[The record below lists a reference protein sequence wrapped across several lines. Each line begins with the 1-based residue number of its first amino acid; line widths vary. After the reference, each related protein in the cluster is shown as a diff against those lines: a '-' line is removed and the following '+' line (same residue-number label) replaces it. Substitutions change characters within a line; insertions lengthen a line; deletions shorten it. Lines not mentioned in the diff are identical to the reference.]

1 MKQISNVLYI
11 DTRDNKKII
20 VSLETKKRNYIE
32 QSKANIQ
39 KSQATLPLI
48 LKVLKKAKAGV
59 DDIDEIRIERGVGS
73 FTGLRVGASIVNAKV
88 FALGIKIN
96 QKKLGTLH
104 VPKY

>member
-73 FTGLRVGASIVNAKV
+73 FTGLRVGASIVNALS